1 MTHEQKCTIAELRS
15 KGATYAKIGEA
26 LGISKDT
33 VKSYC
38 RRNNL
43 SAPQDTP
50 ASDTAPSVC
59 RECGAPLVQTEKQK
73 TRIFCSRECREN
85 WWHSHPEQIKKRAVY
100 DFRNTAPTIVTSRLG
115 SKAVDAMSE
124 QEFDREMRYQ
134 AAVQI
139 ADALLKKG
147 SISEEEYHQ
156 IKTKLL
162 EKYRP
167 TLSTLLSGKPLI

>member
-1 MTHEQKCTIAELRS
+1 MTNEQKRTIAELRS

-100 DFRNTAPTIVTSRLG
+100 DFRCAGCGKPFSAYGNSHRKYC
-115 SKAVDAMSE
+115 SHDC
-124 QEFDREMRYQ
+124 Y
-134 AAVQI
+134 AVQI

>member
-1 MTHEQKCTIAELRS
+1 MTNEQKRTIAELRS

-59 RECGAPLVQTEKQK
+59 
-73 TRIFCSRECREN
+73 
-85 WWHSHPEQIKKRAVY
+85 
-100 DFRNTAPTIVTSRLG
+100 
-115 SKAVDAMSE
+115 
-124 QEFDREMRYQ
+124 
-134 AAVQI
+134 
-139 ADALLKKG
+139 
-147 SISEEEYHQ
+147 
-156 IKTKLL
+156 
-162 EKYRP
+162 
-167 TLSTLLSGKPLI
+167 